1 MHQNIQALVTA
12 LPYIQATLKNKAIL
26 VVGDKE
32 SNTIVSYLRGE
43 QLDVGYKVGD
53 LINPNDTN
61 LVNALRGKSA
71 DNIVGEE
78 VYGVPFNAMSFPIKD
93 GREIVGVYGVGIPMQ
108 EQAELEKYMRSM
120 NDIISNL
127 SERVHI
133 IAAHS
138 EELAATTEEINGQA
152 MKAREDA
159 ERSNGITDL
168 IRAIANQTNL
178 LGLNASIE
186 AARAGEHG
194 KGFNIVAQEVRKL
207 SAQTASATGNIETS
221 LKSINVNLTS
231 LRENLN
237 QINQASTEQASL
249 VQDFSVIIS
258 DLDNLSS
265 EIYRFVLNQMR

>member
-1 MHQNIQALVTA
+1 MNANVQALVIA
-12 LPYIQATLKNKAIL
+12 LPFIQATLKNKAIL
-26 VVGDKE
+26 VVADKE
-32 SNTIVSYLRGE
+32 SNQIISYLSGE

-53 LINPNDTN
+53 SINPNDAN
-61 LVNALRGKSA
+61 LVNALRGKSSN
-71 DNIVGEE
+71 NIVGEE
-78 VYGVPFNAMSFPIKD
+78 VYGIPFNAMAFPIKD
-93 GREIVGVYGVGIPMQ
+93 GREIVGVYGVGIPMK

-138 EELAATTEEINGQA
+138 EELAATTDEINTQA
-152 MKAREDA
+152 MKVREDA
-159 ERSNGITDL
+159 DRSNGITDL
-168 IRAIANQTNL
+168 IRAISNQTNL

-221 LKSINVNLTS
+221 LKSINLSLIS
-231 LRENLN
+231 LRDNLS

-249 VQDFSVIIS
+249 VQDFSTLIS

-265 EIYRFVLNQMR
+265 EIYQFVLNQMN

>member
-1 MHQNIQALVTA
+1 MNPNVQALAIA

-26 VVGDKE
+26 VVADKE
-32 SNTIVSYLRGE
+32 SNQIVSYISGE
-43 QLDVGYKVGD
+43 HLDVGYKVGD
-53 LINPNDTN
+53 SINPNDAN
-61 LVNALRGKSA
+61 LVNALHGKSS
-71 DNIVGEE
+71 DSIVGEE
-78 VYGVPFNAMSFPIKD
+78 VYGIPFNAMGFPIKD
-93 GREIVGVYGVGIPMQ
+93 GREIVGVFGVGIPMQ

-138 EELAATTEEINGQA
+138 EELAATTEEINTQA
-152 MKAREDA
+152 LKAREDA

-168 IRAIANQTNL
+168 IKAISNQTNL

-186 AARAGEHG
+186 AVRAGEHG

-207 SAQTASATGNIETS
+207 SAQTSSATGNIETS
-221 LKSINVNLTS
+221 LKSINSNLQS
-231 LRENLN
+231 LRDNLE

-249 VQDFSVIIS
+249 VQDFSTIIS
-258 DLDNLSS
+258 DLDNLSV
-265 EIYRFVLNQMR
+265 EIHQFVLNQMK

>member
-1 MHQNIQALVTA
+1 MHPNVQALVIA

-26 VVGDKE
+26 VVADKE
-32 SNTIVSYLRGE
+32 SNKIVSYLSGE

-53 LINPNDTN
+53 SINPNDAN
-61 LVNALRGKSA
+61 LINALRGKINNS
-71 DNIVGEE
+71 IVGEE
-78 VYGVPFNAMSFPIKD
+78 VYGIPFNAMGFPIKD
-93 GREIVGVYGVGIPMQ
+93 GREVVGVYGVGIPMK
-108 EQAELEKYMRSM
+108 EQVELEKYMRSM
-120 NDIISNL
+120 NEIISNL

-138 EELAATTEEINGQA
+138 EELAATTEDINTQA
-152 MKAREDA
+152 LRVREDA
-159 ERSNGITDL
+159 ERSNSITEL
-168 IRAIANQTNL
+168 IRGISNQTNL

-207 SAQTASATGNIETS
+207 SAQTSSATGNIETS
-221 LKSINVNLTS
+221 LKSINLSLNS

-249 VQDFSVIIS
+249 VQDFSTIIS
-258 DLDNLSS
+258 DLDKLSS
-265 EIYRFVLNQMR
+265 EIYQFVLNQMN

>member
-1 MHQNIQALVTA
+1 MNANVEALAIA

-26 VVGDKE
+26 VVADKE
-32 SNTIVSYLRGE
+32 SNQIVSYLSGE

-53 LINPNDTN
+53 TINSNDAN
-61 LVNALRGKSA
+61 LVNALRGKSY
-71 DNIVGEE
+71 DDIVGEE
-78 VYGVPFNAMSFPIKD
+78 VYGIPFNAMSFPIKD
-93 GREIVGVYGVGIPMQ
+93 GREIVGVLGVGIPIQ

-138 EELAATTEEINGQA
+138 EELAATTEEINTQA
-152 MKAREDA
+152 LKAREDA

-168 IRAIANQTNL
+168 IKAISNQTNL

-207 SAQTASATGNIETS
+207 SAQTATATGNIETS
-221 LKSINVNLTS
+221 LKSINSNLHS
-231 LRENLN
+231 LRDNLE

-249 VQDFSVIIS
+249 VQDFSTIIS
-258 DLDNLSS
+258 DLDKLSV
-265 EIYRFVLNQMR
+265 EIHQFVLNQMK

>member
-1 MHQNIQALVTA
+1 MHVNVQALVTA

-26 VVGDKE
+26 VVADKE
-32 SNTIVSYLRGE
+32 SKTIVSYLAGE

-53 LINPNDTN
+53 QINPNDAI
-61 LVNALRGKSA
+61 LIDALKGKSA

-78 VYGVPFNAMSFPIKD
+78 VYGIPFNAMAFPIKD

-120 NDIISNL
+120 NEIISNL

-138 EELAATTEEINGQA
+138 EELAATTEEINTQA
-152 MKAREDA
+152 MRAREDA
-159 ERSNGITDL
+159 NRSNGITDI
-168 IRAIANQTNL
+168 IRAISNQTNL

-221 LKSINVNLTS
+221 LKSINLNLNS
-231 LRENLN
+231 LRDNLD

-249 VQDFSVIIS
+249 VQDFSGIIA
-258 DLDNLSS
+258 DLDKLSS
-265 EIYRFVLNQMR
+265 EIYQFVLKQMK

>member
-1 MHQNIQALVTA
+1 MNPNVQALAIA

-26 VVGDKE
+26 VVADKE
-32 SNTIVSYLRGE
+32 SNQIVSYISGE
-43 QLDVGYKVGD
+43 HLDVGYKVGD
-53 LINPNDTN
+53 SINPNDAN
-61 LVNALRGKSA
+61 LVNALHGKSS
-71 DNIVGEE
+71 DSIVGEE
-78 VYGVPFNAMSFPIKD
+78 VYGIPFNAMGFPIKD
-93 GREIVGVYGVGIPMQ
+93 GREIVGVFGVGIPMQ

-138 EELAATTEEINGQA
+138 EELAATTEEINTQA
-152 MKAREDA
+152 LKAREDA

-168 IRAIANQTNL
+168 IKAISNQTNL

-207 SAQTASATGNIETS
+207 SAQTSSATGNIETS
-221 LKSINVNLTS
+221 LKSINSNLQS
-231 LRENLN
+231 LRDNLE

-249 VQDFSVIIS
+249 VQDFSTIIS
-258 DLDNLSS
+258 DLDNLSV
-265 EIYRFVLNQMR
+265 EIHQFVLNQMK